1 MLLERLIANLLDNAE
16 RYNVANGTVAIST
29 ATDNGA
35 SVVRV
40 VNTGRVVPPDQVD
53 RLFLPFAR
61 LDDRTSHDGFGL
73 GLALVASIA
82 TVHSGTVHATAV
94 PTGGLDITVRLPRR
108 ERSPNSSGAV
118 APLLRKEDQGG
129 LHAPADVF

>member
-1 MLLERLIANLLDNAE
+1 M
-16 RYNVANGTVAIST
+16 
-29 ATDNGA
+29 
-35 SVVRV
+35 
-40 VNTGRVVPPDQVD
+40 VPPDQVD